1 MHNNLNNAIL
11 ASKQKAQYDACAK
24 SLLAQKIILAH
35 ILVKTVDEFMDMD
48 PKDVAGYIEG
58 DPYISTMPIEP
69 GLTNVSNP
77 ERLVGLNTEDAEI
90 NEGLVRFDIIFY
102 VRMKDG
108 LSQIIINVEAQKSE
122 PGEYDILNRATFYV
136 CRLISSQKDR
146 DFVSSHYDDIKRV
159 YSIWICMNMDE
170 NTMCHYH
177 MTKDDMVGC
186 HEWKGRSDLINII
199 MIGLGRE
206 LPENDDDYELHR
218 LLEALLS
225 SELSATDKLDIIS
238 SEYSIPIEDG
248 IREEVNL
255 MCNLSEGV
263 EERGIEKGMQKGLEE
278 GMQKGL
284 EKGMQKG
291 ADECEARLIKNM
303 HTNGFTLKQ
312 IVDVTN
318 KLESEVQTIIET

>member
-1 MHNNLNNAIL
+1 MQNKLNNIII
-11 ASKQKAQYDACAK
+11 ASREKAQYDECAK
-24 SLLAQKIILAH
+24 SLLAQKSILAH
-35 ILVKTVDEFMDMD
+35 ILVATVDEFMAMD
-48 PKDVAGYIEG
+48 PMDVVGYIEG
-58 DPYISTMPIEP
+58 DPYISAVPIES
-69 GLTNVSNP
+69 GLTNS
-77 ERLVGLNTEDAEI
+77 LLSTGKIVGLNTEDFDI
-90 NEGLVRFDIIFY
+90 NEGLIRFDIIFY

-108 LSQIIINVEAQKSE
+108 LSQIIINIEAQKNE
-122 PGEYDILNRATFYV
+122 PSSYDILNRATFYV

-146 DFVSSHYDDIKRV
+146 DFVSSYYDDIKRV
-159 YSIWICMNMDE
+159 YSIWICMNMNE

-199 MIGLGRE
+199 MIGLSRE

-218 LLEALLS
+218 LLGALLS

-238 SEYSIPIEDG
+238 SEYKIPIEDG

-278 GMQKGL
+278 GMQKG
-284 EKGMQKG
+284 MQKG
-291 ADECEARLIKNM
+291 LAEGEARLIKNM
-303 HTNGFTLKQ
+303 HTNGFTAKQ
-312 IVDVTN
+312 IADATN
-318 KLESEVQTIIET
+318 KPESEVQAIIEG